1 MKVWNADYL
10 KLIKADCLKFMKSD
24 SLKLWIAIFL
34 IDRLY
39 KILICWIVEILNFLL
54 SDYCKIWNWDFQYL
68 CNTDYLNLWVSTLRE
83 KNIDG
88 EWERRQR
95 VVPSGRKIALK
106 STERQRN
113 PLLSHRKWLTLRERN
128 DKTMLIFILY
138 FLLLCAIIKGFGT
151 VIALVVRLTLLLMVA
166 IGRIIS
172 LLISRKSFVRA

>member
-1 MKVWNADYL
+1 MKVWNTDYL
-10 KLIKADCLKFMKSD
+10 KLIKSDC
-24 SLKLWIAIFL
+24 LKLWITIFL
-34 IDRLY
+34 IDRLSE
-39 KILICWIVEILNFLL
+39 ILICWIAEILNFLL

-68 CNTDYLNLWVSTLRE
+68 CNTDYLNLWVFTLRE

-106 STERQRN
+106 STERQRK

-151 VIALVVRLTLLLMVA
+151 VIALVVRLAMLLMVA